1 MHHTI
6 HKLVHQAVLR
16 VNKPRDEIAKLIS
29 REIEKPIHQ
38 LTKGQCKKLESSMDT
53 VIDEAKD
60 TKFMHTEP
68 TKDKAFNDARK
79 KVEKIADQVDKEP
92 AKEETKSKAPAKKA
106 DEETKSKAPAK
117 KAPAKKEDEEKKSG
131 GGKKKAAAKKSKK
144 SNSDFNDKLERMGSL
159 KEDHLHLHE
168 KKKIDDHKKLH
179 GGHAGGG
186 DGSHAGDHGL
196 KGGKGGHGGGSHGAG
211 GGHISHDHGKGK

>member
-1 MHHTI
+1 
-6 HKLVHQAVLR
+6 
-16 VNKPRDEIAKLIS
+16 
-29 REIEKPIHQ
+29 
-38 LTKGQCKKLESSMDT
+38 MDT

-60 TKFMHTEP
+60 TKFMHKEP

-79 KVEKIADQVDKEP
+79 KVQKLADYVDKEP
-92 AKEETKSKAPAKKA
+92 VKEEAKKATAGKKESEETKKKAPAKKA

-117 KAPAKKEDEEKKSG
+117 KAPAKKADEETKSG

-144 SNSDFNDKLERMGSL
+144 SNSEFNDKLEKMGSL

-168 KKKIDDHKKLH
+168 KKKIDDHKKMH

-186 DGSHAGDHGL
+186 DGSHTGDHGL